1 MHACKEYVK
10 THDALAVGILFNI
23 SLEWSK
29 KVYYR
34 LWTADDVIHSFIHMF
49 DSAGCKPMMAWL
61 WTTCELLTSW
71 LRLCISPTPQLPTLY
86 YPYPLSA
93 M

>member
-1 MHACKEYVK
+1 MRVDVTSGLSSGLWISHDMHACKEYVK
-10 THDALAVGILFNI
+10 TNNPLAVGIFFNI

-49 DSAGCKPMMAWL
+49 DNAGCKPMMA
-61 WTTCELLTSW
+61 
-71 LRLCISPTPQLPTLY
+71 
-86 YPYPLSA
+86 
-93 M
+93 